1 MMQLDE
7 IPDEENRSKVYEY
20 NLLMLS
26 SPPYTFFLLNGDMEF
41 YRDRHLFI

>member
-1 MMQLDE
+1 MPMIEAQKKAYELATEAIKQL
-7 IPDEENRSKVYEY
+7 I
-20 NLLMLS
+20 

>member
-1 MMQLDE
+1 MDLT
-7 IPDEENRSKVYEY
+7 KVFSS
-20 NLLMLS
+20 LLTQYRETGFGYLNY